1 MSEII
6 TDAALVSKFAEQ
18 AMQEPEKIIETRE
31 PLDTEVELPGGFINE
46 SGQVVRT
53 AEVKEL
59 NGADEEAI
67 AKAGSTAKSMNVL
80 LERGLV
86 KLGSQEASRDDLD
99 ALLSGD
105 RDAILLGIRK
115 ATFGK
120 DMELRVRCNSC
131 GDEQDAVIDFD
142 KDIPVRKLKDSVKDR
157 DWVVETKSGPVNVSL
172 PNGIVQR
179 KLMESADLTVPE
191 VNTILLSGCV
201 TAINGAISVGA
212 SGALSLGMSD
222 RTKIIDSIISRN
234 PGPRLGEVSK
244 TCKACEEVIGL
255 PLSLMDLFRF

>member
-18 AMQEPEKIIETRE
+18 AMQEPEKVIETRE
-31 PLDTEVELPGGFINE
+31 PLDTQVELPGGFITE
-46 SGQVVRT
+46 SGQVVTT

-86 KLGSQEASRDDLD
+86 KLGGQEASRDDLD

-120 DMELRVRCNSC
+120 DMELRVRCNRC
-131 GDEQDAVIDFD
+131 GEEQQTVIDFD
-142 KDIPVRKLKDSVKDR
+142 TDIPVRKLKDSVRDR
-157 DWVVETKSGPVNVSL
+157 NWVVETKSGPVAVAL

-179 KLMESADLTVPE
+179 KLMESVDLTVPE

-201 TAINGAISVGA
+201 TAINGSISVGA
-212 SGALSLGMSD
+212 SGPLSLGMTD
-222 RTKIIDSIISRN
+222 RTKIIDSIVSKN
-234 PGPRLGEVSK
+234 PGPRLGEVTK
-244 TCKACEEVIGL
+244 ACKACEEEINL